1 VTAELACLY
10 GKRKRAQLLWML
22 RETNS
27 MEEAVFG
34 VENLSF
40 LTEGTDVVNDRLTVT
55 RNHVAHSEIAQE
67 ASAIT
72 KVLVPTLLNQS

>member
-1 VTAELACLY
+1 
-10 GKRKRAQLLWML
+10 
-22 RETNS
+22 